1 MRNAVSQAIAA
12 LSRGFAGEARCCVRT
27 GLARA
32 AVLPAGFGDGGMGAR
47 GEGPNLGTDIIGP
60 GRTGNRRHP
69 WPAPRGRVGRIAK
82 ADASAQSSR
91 WQAGAAA
98 ENPDRP
104 TGGNMRLLH
113 WVALGL
119 VAGHTGAF
127 AQANYPNRPIKM
139 IVPLAAASAVDVAA
153 RIVTQKMADNLG
165 QQFVILNL
173 PGASGL
179 IGAEQVAHAEPDGY
193 TIGGFNDSIMTMVPN
208 LQAKMRWDIL
218 KDFEPVSLV
227 ATVEWGLI
235 AGNQTGYKTAADLI
249 AAAKAAPGKIDYGSG
264 GPGSPQHLAMAM
276 FASAA
281 GISLTHVPYKGATQ
295 AATDVAAGQ
304 IPVGF
309 QGLGTV
315 AALVRGGQLRLIGV
329 CTPARLPQFP
339 DVPTISESGLPGF
352 TFNSWFAIMAPA
364 GTPKDIIAK
373 LNTEVLKALADPE
386 VHKKLEDLGFA
397 VRGSS
402 PAELGAMTHE
412 QLAKY
417 ARVIKEMG
425 IGNE

>member
-1 MRNAVSQAIAA
+1 MRSFRLLASMLA
-12 LSRGFAGEARCCVRT
+12 LWASTCA
-27 GLARA
+27 
-32 AVLPAGFGDGGMGAR
+32 
-47 GEGPNLGTDIIGP
+47 
-60 GRTGNRRHP
+60 
-69 WPAPRGRVGRIAK
+69 
-82 ADASAQSSR
+82 ASAQ
-91 WQAGAAA
+91 
-98 ENPDRP
+98 
-104 TGGNMRLLH
+104 T
-113 WVALGL
+113 
-119 VAGHTGAF
+119 
-127 AQANYPNRPIKM
+127 NYPDRPIKM

-153 RIVTQKMADNLG
+153 RIVTQKMADNMG
-165 QQFVILNL
+165 QQFVILNM

-179 IGAEQVAHAEPDGY
+179 IGAEQVAHADPDGY

-235 AGNQTGYKTAADLI
+235 AGNQTSYKTAADLI

-276 FASAA
+276 FANAA

-304 IPVGF
+304 IPVAF

-329 CTPARLPQFP
+329 CTAKRMSQFP

-352 TFNSWFAIMAPA
+352 VFNSWFAMLAPA
-364 GTPKDIIAK
+364 GTPKEIVAR
-373 LNTEVLKALADPE
+373 LNAEVLKALEDKD
-386 VHKKLEDLGFA
+386 VRRKLEDLGFA

-402 PAELGAMTHE
+402 PEELGAMTRD

-417 ARVIKEMG
+417 ARLIKEMG
-425 IGNE
+425 IANE

>member
-1 MRNAVSQAIAA
+1 
-12 LSRGFAGEARCCVRT
+12 
-27 GLARA
+27 
-32 AVLPAGFGDGGMGAR
+32 
-47 GEGPNLGTDIIGP
+47 
-60 GRTGNRRHP
+60 
-69 WPAPRGRVGRIAK
+69 
-82 ADASAQSSR
+82 
-91 WQAGAAA
+91 
-98 ENPDRP
+98 
-104 TGGNMRLLH
+104 MRLLRLLA
-113 WVALGL
+113 VML
-119 VAGHTGAF
+119 VLLAGARAAF
-127 AQANYPNRPIKM
+127 AQANYPDRPIKM

-153 RIVTQKMADNLG
+153 RIVTQKMADNMG

-179 IGAEQVAHAEPDGY
+179 IGAEQVARAEPDGY

-208 LQAKMRWDIL
+208 MQSKMRWDIL
-218 KDFEPVSLV
+218 KDFAPVSLV

-235 AGNQTGYKTAADLI
+235 AGNQTSYKSAADLI
-249 AAAKAAPGKIDYGSG
+249 AAAKAVPGRIDYGSG

-276 FASAA
+276 FASGA

-315 AALVRGGQLRLIGV
+315 AALVRGGQIRLIGV
-329 CTPARLPQFP
+329 CTSKRLPQFP

-352 TFNSWFAIMAPA
+352 VFNSWFAMLAPA
-364 GTPKDIIAK
+364 GTPKDVIAR
-373 LNTEVLKALADPE
+373 LNAEVVKALADTD
-386 VHKKLEDLGFA
+386 VRHKLEDLGFA

-402 PAELGAMTHE
+402 SEELGAMTRD

-417 ARVIKEMG
+417 ARVMKEMG
-425 IGNE
+425 IANE